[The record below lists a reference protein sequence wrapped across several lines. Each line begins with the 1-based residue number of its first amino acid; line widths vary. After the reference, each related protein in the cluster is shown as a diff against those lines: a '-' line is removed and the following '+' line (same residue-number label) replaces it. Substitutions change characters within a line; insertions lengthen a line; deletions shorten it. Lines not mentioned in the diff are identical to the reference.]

1 MYHNIL
7 SHFRILEKQ
16 AFCVETEWDADLV
29 PEEWAGNNDDEEAIA
44 ITCDECADQVRKK
57 N

>member
-1 MYHNIL
+1 MDHIL
-7 SHFRILEKQ
+7 FHSRIFEKQ
-16 AFCVETEWDADLV
+16 AFCVETEWDADLM